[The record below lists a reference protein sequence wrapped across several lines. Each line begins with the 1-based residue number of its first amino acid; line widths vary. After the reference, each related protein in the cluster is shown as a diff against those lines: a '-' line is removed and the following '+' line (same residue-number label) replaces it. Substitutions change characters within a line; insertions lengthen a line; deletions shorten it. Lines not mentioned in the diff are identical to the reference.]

1 MTLRVGLVCPYSWS
15 AMGGVQVHIAD
26 FAEELRARGHEPS
39 ILAPADDED
48 DVGDG
53 VVWGGRP
60 VAVPYNG
67 SVARLAFGPVSA
79 GRVRRWLSAGEFD
92 VVHVHQ
98 PESPSLSILAVWA
111 ADDPLVGTWHMA
123 SERSRAMVGFSGIL
137 RPSLEKIEAR
147 IAVSEAARTT
157 LVNHLG
163 GDPVLI
169 PNGVHVERYASAQP
183 RSDLQAPGG
192 TVSFLGRLDE
202 PRKGLPVLLA
212 AWPEVVRRR
221 PEARLLVAGPGDI
234 EQAEQDVPD
243 DVRDTIRWLGR
254 ISDHDKAVMLASS
267 DIYVGPHTGGESFG
281 IVLVEA
287 MAAGAT
293 VVASDLP
300 AFRAV
305 LAEGDAGRTFPTGDS
320 TALAGELLDLLAN
333 PQERARLRGG
343 ARRQVS
349 AYDWST
355 VTDQV
360 LEVYDL
366 VLGSGTHRRAA
377 AHPARPRGAHQVRRP
392 DRRR

>member
-1 MTLRVGLVCPYSWS
+1 MTQLRVGLVSPYSWS
-15 AMGGVQVHIAD
+15 AMGGVQVHVRD
-26 FAEELRARGHEPS
+26 FAQMLRERGHEAS
-39 ILAPADDED
+39 ILAPAEDED
-48 DVGDG
+48 DLEPG

-67 SVARLAFGPVSA
+67 SVARLTFGPVAAS
-79 GRVRRWLSAGEFD
+79 RVRRWLATGEFD
-92 VVHVHQ
+92 IVHVHQ

-111 ADDPLVGTWHMA
+111 ADAPLVGTWHMA
-123 SERSRAMVGFSGIL
+123 SERSKVLVGFSGIL

-157 LVNHLG
+157 LVSHLG

-169 PNGVHVERYASAQP
+169 PNGVHVDTYAAARP
-183 RSDLQAPGG
+183 RADLRAPGG

-212 AWPEVVRRR
+212 AWPDVVRRH
-221 PEARLLVAGPGDI
+221 PQARLLVAGPGDV
-234 EQAEQDVPD
+234 AEAQRTVPV

-254 ISDHDKAVMLASS
+254 ISDDDKATMLASS

-305 LAEGDAGRTFPTGDS
+305 LGEGAAGRTFAMGDS
-320 TALAGELLDLLAN
+320 AALARTLSQLLGD
-333 PQERARLRGG
+333 PDERSRLRAG
-343 ARRQVS
+343 ARAQVH
-349 AYDWST
+349 AYDWPT

-366 VLGSGTHRRAA
+366 VLGRSVAPRRT
-377 AHPARPRGAHQVRRP
+377 VR
-392 DRRR
+392 

>member
-1 MTLRVGLVCPYSWS
+1 MSAVKVGLVSPYSWS
-15 AMGGVQVHIAD
+15 AMGGVQVHIKD
-26 FAEELRARGHEPS
+26 FAHVLRERGHETS
-39 ILAPADDED
+39 ILAPAEDED
-48 DVGDG
+48 ELDDG
-53 VVWGGRP
+53 VVWGGKP
-60 VAVPYNG
+60 IALPYNG
-67 SVARLAFGPVSA
+67 SVARLSFGPVAA
-79 GRVRRWLSAGEFD
+79 GRVRRWLSRGAFD
-92 VVHVHQ
+92 IVHVHQ
-98 PESPSLSILAVWA
+98 PDSPSLSILAVWA
-111 ADDPLVGTWHMA
+111 ADAPLVGTWHMA
-123 SERSRAMVGFSGIL
+123 TERSRAMAGFSGIL

-169 PNGVHVERYASAQP
+169 PNGVHVDTYASAQP
-183 RSDLQAPGG
+183 RAAMRAPGG

-212 AWPEVVRRR
+212 AWPDVVRRR
-221 PEARLLVAGPGDI
+221 PDARLLVAGPGDI
-234 EQAEQDVPD
+234 EEAEQSVPT
-243 DVRDTIRWLGR
+243 DVRDSIRWLGR
-254 ISDHDKAVMLASS
+254 ISDADKATMLASS

-305 LAEGDAGRTFPTGDS
+305 LADGAAGQTFPNGDAAALGS
-320 TALAGELLDLLAN
+320 TLLRLLAE
-333 PQERARLRGG
+333 PDERERLQAG
-343 ARRQVS
+343 ARQQVS
-349 AYDWST
+349 AFDWST

-366 VLGSGTHRRAA
+366 VLGSTVRA
-377 AHPARPRGAHQVRRP
+377 R
-392 DRRR
+392 